1 MANTNSLK
9 AHVISELKA
18 LTIFELINSTDCPVN
33 KVSNEDGTLRAGAQ
47 YLDTIR
53 DMVTEAVEY
62 ATGDI
67 TGELVREDNYADSAL
82 PVYYDDIFEAVL
94 DLRVWQED
102 VTEFVSPY
110 QEMTLDYIARV
121 SLWVAGDRLV
131 TVLGQFIDECVENYE
146 AN

>member
-9 AHVISELKA
+9 SHVMNELKA
-18 LTIFELINSTDCPVN
+18 LTIYEIVNATDCPVN
-33 KVSNEDGTLRAGAQ
+33 KVMNEDGTLRAGAH
-47 YLDTIR
+47 YLDVIR

-67 TGELVREDNYADSAL
+67 TGEIAREDNYADNAL
-82 PVYYDDIFEAVL
+82 PVYYDDLFEAVL

-102 VTEFVSPY
+102 VSDFLGEHLET
-110 QEMTLDYIARV
+110 TLDGVARV